1 MRTLPALG
9 LTSWA
14 FSARTK
20 SCDSND
26 RTLIKWDLDH
36 DAMMFE
42 VEEMLVNAVP

>member
-1 MRTLPALG
+1 MEAMRIFLALG

-14 FSARTK
+14 LS
-20 SCDSND
+20 DSNGH
-26 RTLIKWDLDH
+26 TLIKCNLDH